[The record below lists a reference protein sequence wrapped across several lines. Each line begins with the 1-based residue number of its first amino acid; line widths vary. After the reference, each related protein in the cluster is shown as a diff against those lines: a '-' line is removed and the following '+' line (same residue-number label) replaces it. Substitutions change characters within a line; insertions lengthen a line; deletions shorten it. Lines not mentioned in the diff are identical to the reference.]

1 MPASQ
6 TTKSHEQFSQGSRQ
20 SPTILQRLLL
30 TICEST
36 QQRQN
41 IGQQTLAL
49 YVDDTQLPLKT
60 HRFEQAVEDTPA
72 SPQ

>member
-6 TTKSHEQFSQGSRQ
+6 TTKPHELSQGSRQ

-36 QQRQN
+36 RQWHN
-41 IGQQTLAL
+41 IGQQTLF
-49 YVDDTQLPLKT
+49 YVDNTQILLET
-60 HRFEQAVEDTPA
+60 HRREQAVEETPA

>member
-1 MPASQ
+1 MRASQ
-6 TTKSHEQFSQGSRQ
+6 TTKPHELSQGSRQ

-36 QQRQN
+36 WQRHN
-41 IGQQTLAL
+41 IGQQILAF
-49 YVDDTQLPLKT
+49 YVDDTQILLET
-60 HRFEQAVEDTPA
+60 HRREQAVEETPA